1 VSPYLLHLQAAF
13 DDCELRHSSFAS
25 SLVVTLSL
33 AVEEAAKFSKRQR
46 LMEKQREGDKK
57 KLIGAPELSI
67 NDCIDSGELGDVSTG
82 TAKETSVMD
91 DESTEK
97 KTSRIIDDSSN
108 GHRLSP
114 YEQARLDRIK
124 RNEERLASLGLFDAK
139 KKLKAASRRTKAGGQ
154 PTTPKK
160 PRHAY
165 ASAVTPSPP
174 RSSRRLKLEPA
185 RYVPTLDDD
194 DVPIAVLRRK
204 VKQKMKKTTTS
215 KGFKCDIPMDISS
228 SPLTE
233 DEKAILEKK
242 MGADFL
248 GKFEVRSKK

>member
-1 VSPYLLHLQAAF
+1 MIVNSAINHLLSMSTSHL
-13 DDCELRHSSFAS
+13 
-25 SLVVTLSL
+25 V
-33 AVEEAAKFSKRQR
+33 VEEAAKFSRRQR

-57 KLIGAPELSI
+57 KLIVAPEVSN
-67 NDCIDSGELGDVSTG
+67 NDCIDIEKLGNARS
-82 TAKETSVMD
+82 AKETSAVD
-91 DESTEK
+91 DESTENT
-97 KTSRIIDDSSN
+97 TSHIIDDSSS

-139 KKLKAASRRTKAGGQ
+139 KKLKAAARRTKAGGQ

-160 PRHAY
+160 PRPGS

-185 RYVPTLDDD
+185 RYVPMLDDD
-194 DVPIAVLRRK
+194 NVPIAVLRRK
-204 VKQKMKKTTTS
+204 VKQKMKKGTTS

-228 SPLTE
+228 SPLTKE
-233 DEKAILEKK
+233 EKAILEKK
-242 MGADFL
+242 MEGDFL
-248 GKFEVRSKK
+248 GKFEVRTKKCC

>member
-1 VSPYLLHLQAAF
+1 MGKLEDVITRS
-13 DDCELRHSSFAS
+13 
-25 SLVVTLSL
+25 
-33 AVEEAAKFSKRQR
+33 AK
-46 LMEKQREGDKK
+46 D
-57 KLIGAPELSI
+57 A
-67 NDCIDSGELGDVSTG
+67 
-82 TAKETSVMD
+82 SVMD

-97 KTSRIIDDSSN
+97 KTSRIIDDCSS

-139 KKLKAASRRTKAGGQ
+139 KKLKASASRRTEAGGGRQ

-160 PRHAY
+160 PRPA
-165 ASAVTPSPP
+165 AASSSAVTPSPP

-204 VKQKMKKTTTS
+204 VKQKMKKANTS
-215 KGFKCDIPMDISS
+215 RGYKCDIPMDISS

-233 DEKAILEKK
+233 DEKAILKKK
-242 MGADFL
+242 MGGDFL
-248 GKFEVRSKK
+248 GKFEVRTIKGVVEKCYSRMIRSISSSI

>member
-1 VSPYLLHLQAAF
+1 
-13 DDCELRHSSFAS
+13 
-25 SLVVTLSL
+25 
-33 AVEEAAKFSKRQR
+33 
-46 LMEKQREGDKK
+46 MEKKREGDEK
-57 KLIGAPELSI
+57 KLIGAPKVSN
-67 NDCIDSGELGDVSTG
+67 NDCIDMGKLEDVITRS
-82 TAKETSVMD
+82 AKDASVMD

-97 KTSRIIDDSSN
+97 KTSRVIDDCSS

-139 KKLKAASRRTKAGGQ
+139 KKLKASASRRTEAGGGRQ
-154 PTTPKK
+154 PTPPEKT
-160 PRHAY
+160 RTA
-165 ASAVTPSPP
+165 AAASSAVTPSPP

-204 VKQKMKKTTTS
+204 VKQKMKKANTS
-215 KGFKCDIPMDISS
+215 RGYKCDIPVDISS

-233 DEKAILEKK
+233 DEKAILKKK
-242 MGADFL
+242 MGGDFL
-248 GKFEVRSKK
+248 GKFEVRTIKGVVEKRYRNDSIHLEHF